1 MCFSLGRDNTRLDQT
16 QQFDV
21 AVIVAGPA
29 GLFAA
34 LRASRLGARTA
45 LITRDAVSEMAAA
58 DCPVPVRVLTQ
69 AARLRR
75 EARQLHAFGI
85 DAGETTLDYGRLLD
99 RVRDVVT
106 EVSRTSTMR
115 PELEE
120 VGVVI
125 FDHAGTARFVTPTPA
140 AAWPAPGHRHRVGVP
155 LAAAAQQSAGID
167 LQTEDQIVR
176 LGKTLSK
183 KGLDAGPETIAAHCR
198 PTGWIRC
205 RWSRRS
211 GGSCPGVG
219 SSPRSRRNAPD
230 PPGTGSA
237 PTSRMNAGR
246 PTPPTGDSPTAPT
259 WRSLT
264 FSMTLPGQHRRQSPP
279 HHLGAAGGRHL
290 HRRGHRWDGPAGV
303 LTDNGAL
310 HRETAG

>member
-21 AVIVAGPA
+21 AVVVAGPA

-45 LITRDAVSEMAAA
+45 LITRDAVGEMAAA

-125 FDHAGTARFVTPTPA
+125 FDHAGTARFVDPHTRRSIRRLLDTVIGWGCHSRRPHSNPRA
-140 AAWPAPGHRHRVGVP
+140 
-155 LAAAAQQSAGID
+155 ID
-167 LQTEDQIVR
+167 LQTEDQIVQ

-198 PTGWIRC
+198 PDRVDPAPVVSTIWRIL
-205 RWSRRS
+205 SRR
-211 GGSCPGVG
+211 GFVTPQPQKRTR
-219 SSPRSRRNAPD
+219 SS
-230 PPGTGSA
+230 
-237 PTSRMNAGR
+237 
-246 PTPPTGDSPTAPT
+246 
-259 WRSLT
+259 W
-264 FSMTLPGQHRRQSPP
+264 HRFCADQPNE
-279 HHLGAAGGRHL
+279 
-290 HRRGHRWDGPAGV
+290 RW
-303 LTDNGAL
+303 
-310 HRETAG
+310 